1 MEKSFKSIAK
11 DYGIYLG
18 AVLGILTVGAYAVN
32 LDLFVNTL
40 FGISI
45 YIIAIAFGI
54 VAILK
59 AKKNLDGYINFKES
73 FTAYFVCILIGLA
86 LATFISFIIFNFID
100 TEAAIV
106 LKEKSLD
113 KIVQVYKNM
122 NQSEEKIA
130 ELVEKMESEN
140 LFSIKNSLISLLINY
155 LLPLSVIGL
164 LIAVV
169 MRKNK
174 PETE

>member
-11 DYGIYLG
+11 DYGLYLG
-18 AVLGILTVGAYAVN
+18 TILTLVTVAAYAIN
-32 LDLFVNTL
+32 LDLFVNTW

-45 YIIAIAFGI
+45 YIIGIALGILAI
-54 VAILK
+54 VK
-59 AKKNLDGYINFKES
+59 AKKHLNGYISFKES
-73 FTAYFVCILIGLA
+73 FTAYFISIVIGLSIVT
-86 LATFISFIIFNFID
+86 LVSFIIFNFID
-100 TEAAIV
+100 TEAAVI

-140 LFSIKNSLISLLINY
+140 LFSLKNSAISLLINY
-155 LLPLSVIGL
+155 LLPLSIIGL
-164 LIAVV
+164 LVAAA
-169 MRKNK
+169 MKKSK